1 MFGWF
6 AGFVLLGC
14 RKALSTQIKKYAYNK
29 CLLAPAL
36 GYGLNAGIACSRS
49 PNGWG
54 YQPSAIEINMQR
66 SYRIDAINELRRQQ
80 LRRATAGERL
90 RRLEEVERAVAE
102 LDPARDY
109 AVDRVVTKI
118 GCRGWVRP
126 DRDKAPGSDLIHDL
140 RLLVEDLSDSV
151 DLSADA
157 VGEQVLTVDD
167 LAHQFNVSTKTIA
180 RWREAGLVSRKLIFD
195 GRKRV
200 GFLRSSVDRFV
211 RANPQRVERGGRFRQ
226 LSDAERK
233 EVVVAARRLADE
245 GLARSEAVRIL
256 ADRTGRTADTIR
268 STLNSHEGAE
278 PIFAGSAGDLTDQQR
293 AQMVEDHLGGASV
306 ERLMK
311 RYARSKTTIYRLL
324 NEARYERVM
333 AMALDFIPNDRFK
346 RRGADG
352 ACLGPMPEAETPP
365 RKARRP
371 ADLPAY
377 LASLYEVPLL
387 TREQEAHQF
396 RKYNYLKYKAAKL
409 RGTLDPKSPASATL
423 REIEELHDQ
432 AVEVKNHLSRAN
444 LRLVVSI
451 AKKRLAPNQS
461 FFELVS
467 DGNVSLM
474 KAIEKFD
481 FSRGNKFSTYAT
493 WAIVKN
499 YARTI
504 PSEYKHQDRFR
515 TSYEELFDSTEE
527 HRANPTLREAA
538 QRDRVEKIRKILGRL
553 DEREQQ
559 IVVSRFG
566 LDHNREPLTLKEVG
580 AEMGVTKERVRQI
593 EARALTKL
601 RKAAAEERVALEI

>member
-1 MFGWF
+1 
-6 AGFVLLGC
+6 
-14 RKALSTQIKKYAYNK
+14 
-29 CLLAPAL
+29 
-36 GYGLNAGIACSRS
+36 
-49 PNGWG
+49 
-54 YQPSAIEINMQR
+54 MQR
-66 SYRIDAINELRRQQ
+66 AYRIQAIDELRRQQ
-80 LRRATAGERL
+80 IRRASPDERL

-102 LDPARDY
+102 LDPGRDY

-126 DRDKAPGSDLIHDL
+126 DRDKAPGLDLIHDL

-151 DLSADA
+151 DLPADA

-167 LAHQFNVSTKTIA
+167 LAKQFNVSTKTIA
-180 RWREAGLVSRKLIFD
+180 RWREAGLVSRKMVFD

-211 RANPQRVERGGRFRQ
+211 RKNQQRVDRGARFRQ
-226 LSDAERK
+226 LTEVERLELISD
-233 EVVVAARRLADE
+233 ARRLAAE
-245 GLARSEAVRIL
+245 GHGRSEAIRML
-256 ADRTGRTADTIR
+256 TDRSGRTSDTVR
-268 STLNSHEGAE
+268 STLTQHEDKE
-278 PIFAGSAGDLTDQQR
+278 PIFAETAGVLSDRQKELIY
-293 AQMVEDHLGGASV
+293 EEHLEGVSV
-306 ERLMK
+306 EKLMK
-311 RYARSKTTIYRLL
+311 RYGRSKTTIYRLIT
-324 NEARYERVM
+324 EARVERIM
-333 AMALDFIPNDRFK
+333 ELPLDFMPNDRFK
-346 RRGADG
+346 RRGADA
-352 ACLGPMPEAETPP
+352 ACLGEMPEPETTP

-396 RKYNYLKYKAAKL
+396 RKYNYLKYKTAKL
-409 RGTLDPKSPASATL
+409 RDQLDPKRPTAAL
-423 REIEELHDQ
+423 MDQIEETYAQ

-444 LRLVVSI
+444 LRLVVSL
-451 AKKRLAPNQS
+451 AKKRMSPNQN

-481 FSRGNKFSTYAT
+481 FARGNKFSTYAT

-504 PSEYKHQDRFR
+504 PGEYKHQDRFR

-527 HRANPTLREAA
+527 HRANPTVHEAA
-538 QRDRVEKIRKILGRL
+538 QKDRLEKIGKILRKL
-553 DEREQQ
+553 DDREQQ
-559 IVVSRFG
+559 IVISRFG
-566 LDHNREPLTLKEVG
+566 LDHSCEPKTLKEVG

-601 RKAAAEERVALEI
+601 RAAAAEERVVLEL

>member
-1 MFGWF
+1 
-6 AGFVLLGC
+6 
-14 RKALSTQIKKYAYNK
+14 
-29 CLLAPAL
+29 
-36 GYGLNAGIACSRS
+36 
-49 PNGWG
+49 
-54 YQPSAIEINMQR
+54 MQR
-66 SYRIDAINELRRQQ
+66 SYRIDTINELRRQQ
-80 LRRATAGERL
+80 IRRASTDERL

-109 AVDRVVTKI
+109 AVDRVVTRI

-126 DRDKAPGSDLIHDL
+126 DRDKAPGADLIHDL

-151 DLSADA
+151 DLPADA
-157 VGEQVLTVDD
+157 VGEQVLTVED
-167 LAHQFNVSTKTIA
+167 LAKQFNVSTKTIA
-180 RWREAGLVSRKLIFD
+180 RWREAGLVSRKLLFD

-211 RANPQRVERGGRFRQ
+211 RANQDRVERGARFRQ
-226 LSDAERK
+226 LTDTERL
-233 EVVVAARRLADE
+233 ELIADARRLAEE
-245 GLARSEAVRIL
+245 GYGRAEAIRLLVG
-256 ADRTGRTADTIR
+256 RTGRTADTVRAI
-268 STLNSHEGAE
+268 LAAHEQSEA
-278 PIFAGSAGDLTDQQR
+278 IFAETAGVLSDRQKEQIY
-293 AQMVEDHLGGASV
+293 AEHLAGASV
-306 ERLMK
+306 EKLMK
-311 RYARSKTTIYRLL
+311 RYGRSKTTVYRLIS
-324 NEARYERVM
+324 EARFERIQRM
-333 AMALDFIPNDRFK
+333 PLDLIPNDRFSRK
-346 RRGADG
+346 GADA
-352 ACLGPMPEAETPP
+352 ACLGPMPEPETAP

-371 ADLPAY
+371 SDLPAY

-387 TREQEAHQF
+387 TREQEGHLF

-409 RGTLDPKSPASATL
+409 RDSLDPKRPQSVVMD
-423 REIEELHDQ
+423 EIESLYAE
-432 AVEVKNHLSRAN
+432 AVEVKNYLSRAN

-451 AKKRLAPNQS
+451 AKKRMTPNQS

-481 FSRGNKFSTYAT
+481 FARGNKFSTYAT

-504 PSEYKHQDRFR
+504 PGEYKHQDRFR
-515 TSYEELFDSTEE
+515 TSYDELFDSTEE

-538 QRDRVEKIRKILGRL
+538 QKDRVEKIRKILGRL
-553 DEREQQ
+553 DDREQQ
-559 IVVSRFG
+559 IVISRFG

-601 RKAAAEERVALEI
+601 RAAAAEDRIALEL

>member
-1 MFGWF
+1 
-6 AGFVLLGC
+6 
-14 RKALSTQIKKYAYNK
+14 
-29 CLLAPAL
+29 
-36 GYGLNAGIACSRS
+36 
-49 PNGWG
+49 
-54 YQPSAIEINMQR
+54 MQR
-66 SYRIDAINELRRQQ
+66 AYRINAIDELRGQQ
-80 LRRATAGERL
+80 LRRASADERL
-90 RRLEEVERAVAE
+90 RRLEEVERAVGE

-109 AVDRVVTKI
+109 AVDRVVNRI

-126 DRDKAPGSDLIHDL
+126 DRDKAPGADLIHDL

-151 DLSADA
+151 DLPADS

-167 LAHQFNVSTKTIA
+167 LAKQFNVSTKTIA
-180 RWREAGLVSRKLIFD
+180 RWREAGLVSRKLVFG

-211 RANPQRVERGGRFRQ
+211 RANPVRVERGTRFRQ
-226 LSDAERK
+226 LSDRERAELI
-233 EVVVAARRLADE
+233 ADARRLADE
-245 GLARSEAVRIL
+245 GLGRSDAVRLL

-268 STLNSHEGAE
+268 STLSQQEASE
-278 PIFAGSAGDLTDQQR
+278 AIFAESAGLLTDRQKEQIYEEHLVGVT
-293 AQMVEDHLGGASV
+293 VEK
-306 ERLMK
+306 LMK
-311 RYARSKTTIYRLL
+311 RYSRSKTTIYRLIT
-324 NEARYERVM
+324 EVRFERIQQLP
-333 AMALDFIPNDRFK
+333 LDFMPNDRFK
-346 RRGADG
+346 RRGADA
-352 ACLGPMPEAETPP
+352 ACLGEMPEAETPT

-377 LASLYEVPLL
+377 LASLYEVALL
-387 TREQEAHQF
+387 TREQEGHQF

-409 RGTLDPKSPASATL
+409 RDTLDADRPSTAVME
-423 REIEELHDQ
+423 EIEDLYAQ

-451 AKKRLAPNQS
+451 AKKRMSPNQN

-481 FSRGNKFSTYAT
+481 FARGNKFSTYAT

-499 YARTI
+499 FARTI
-504 PSEYKHQDRFR
+504 PGEYKHQDRFR
-515 TSYEELFDSTEE
+515 TSYDELFDSTEE
-527 HRANPTLREAA
+527 HRANPTLHEAA
-538 QRDRVEKIRKILGRL
+538 QKDRLEKISKILGRL

-559 IVVSRFG
+559 IVISRFG
-566 LDHNREPLTLKEVG
+566 LDHDREPLTLKQVG

-601 RKAAAEERVALEI
+601 RQAAAEEHVALEL